1 MCFFQSIHVFRN
13 ARVLGPPAEGGREEG
28 DDVCGLEAAAAALEA
43 REEVAEWHLVIEGGL
58 LLQGE
63 DPGVLNDGDE
73 ERAPGALDR
82 LDQVLKFYL
91 CRLQAL
97 GLGAD
102 GVCSIGGDA
111 VVVGRER
118 NCHALEGQANA
129 VFRFLIGVG

>member
-1 MCFFQSIHVFRN
+1 MGFFHLIHLFRN
-13 ARVLGPPAEGGREEG
+13 TRVLGPPAEGGLEEG

-43 REEVAEWHLVIEGGL
+43 HKEVTEWNLVIEVGL

-63 DPGVLNDGDE
+63 EPGVLNDGDE

-91 CRLQAL
+91 CLPQVL

-102 GVCSIGGDA
+102 GVCSIGCDA
-111 VVVGRER
+111 VVVCGER
-118 NCHALEGQANA
+118 NCHVLK
-129 VFRFLIGVG
+129 V